1 MAAGAAAAGQGLADI
16 AGFRAAAERVMPGAY
31 RDFVNNAD
39 REQTLHGDL
48 NAWSALPLRP
58 RALTDVSEV
67 DTSVTVLG
75 RRIAMPIV
83 TAPYVGSTFVHPE
96 GEVATAR
103 GARAA
108 GTVITLSMNG
118 TRTPEDVGAVAA
130 GNYWQQLYPVRDREV
145 LRDVVARA
153 AAAGASALC
162 LTVDLP
168 VMPAFTGRMG
178 DAARELFER
187 WREPEHTMYVVRD
200 YPDKPF
206 GATFPDPGATW
217 RDVEWL
223 RGLSDLPLI
232 LKGVIRAEDALLA
245 RDHGAAAVIVSNHG
259 GQGLRSSQP
268 VAHALP
274 AIVDAVGTE
283 LEVYADSGIR
293 SGADVLRALALGARS
308 VLVGRPTLWGLATGG
323 AGGVEQVLRIL
334 RAELAEVMAITG
346 AARIE
351 QIDGS
356 VLGGAPALREPVA
369 MGPRLT

>member
-1 MAAGAAAAGQGLADI
+1 MTAVGPDLTDI
-16 AGFRAAAERVMPGAY
+16 AGFRVAAEQVMSEAY

-39 REQTLHGDL
+39 MEQTLHGDL

-75 RRIAMPIV
+75 QRLAMPII
-83 TAPYVGSTFVHPE
+83 TAPYVGSTFVHSE

-103 GARAA
+103 GAMAA

-118 TRTPEDVGAVAA
+118 TRAPEDVGAVAA
-130 GNYWQQLYPVRDREV
+130 GRYWQQLYPVRDREV

-153 AAAGASALC
+153 VAAGASALC

-168 VMPAFTGRMG
+168 VMPAFPGRMG
-178 DAARELFER
+178 DAARELFDR

-206 GATFPDPGATW
+206 GATFPDPGVTW

-245 RDHGAAAVIVSNHG
+245 QQHGAAAVIVSNHG

-274 AIVDAVGTE
+274 AIVEAVGAD

-293 SGADVLRALALGARS
+293 SGVDVLRALALGARS
-308 VLVGRPTLWGLATGG
+308 VLVGRPTLWGLAAGG
-323 AGGVEQVLRIL
+323 ADGVERVLRIL
-334 RAELAEVMAITG
+334 GSELAEVMAITG

-356 VLGGAPALREPVA
+356 VLGRAAAFG
-369 MGPRLT
+369 